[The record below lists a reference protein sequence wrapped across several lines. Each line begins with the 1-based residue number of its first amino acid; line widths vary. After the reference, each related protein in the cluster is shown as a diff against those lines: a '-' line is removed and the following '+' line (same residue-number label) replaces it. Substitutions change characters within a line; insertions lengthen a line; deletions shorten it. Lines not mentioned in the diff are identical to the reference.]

1 MISGLPQEPDCETA
15 ATGVAAGHL
24 TPGIDPEQTAQSDL
38 LAQARGL
45 RFDRQHVA
53 RQASAW
59 ISSVRANRQLSQ
71 SEAMLDAFG
80 LATREGRAL
89 MRLAEAL
96 LRTPDRSTAW
106 KLLRENLCD
115 ADWQPPSTA
124 HTSAR
129 ITAAL
134 LRWTAYL
141 VGRREQRVGLLAAVI
156 LRAARHGI
164 GAIAD
169 HFIVAETVP
178 AALQRMRRDASLH
191 LCSIDCLGE
200 SARTTAQAQAYLR
213 AYEDAIGHLG
223 RQQAASLQ
231 RRHGISVKLSALEPR
246 FGPRHRGTYGTGLIP
261 KMQHLARL
269 AAQAGIGITVDAEEQ
284 DRLESTLDVLA
295 ALIDDSTTREW
306 QGLGLAVQAYGP
318 RALQVIAWLA
328 DRARTQRRRMTVR
341 LVKGAYWDSE
351 IKRAQ
356 ERGLDAF
363 PVFSNKHATDT
374 NYLVAAQRLF
384 EQRSLLFP
392 QFATHNAMTIAA
404 VRTLAPPGAEFE
416 FQRLYGMGEQ
426 LYRVAAATDGFP
438 PVRVYAPVGSRQDLL
453 AYLVRRLLENGA
465 NTSFVHH
472 LRDPATAVRELL
484 QDPVEALSQQLRQ
497 EEPAPADPPPS
508 MRSQEQI
515 L

>member
-1 MISGLPQEPDCETA
+1 MISGLPQESDCETA
-15 ATGVAAGHL
+15 ATAVAAGHL
-24 TPGIDPEQTAQSDL
+24 TSCVGPEQTVQSAL
-38 LAQARGL
+38 LAQARRL
-45 RFDRQHVA
+45 RFDRQCAA
-53 RQASAW
+53 RQASEW
-59 ISSVRANRQLSQ
+59 IASVRADRRLSQ

-124 HTSAR
+124 HRSAR
-129 ITAAL
+129 MTAAL
-134 LRWTAYL
+134 LRWTAHL
-141 VGRREQRVGLLAAVI
+141 VGGREQRPGLLASVI
-156 LRAARHGI
+156 LWGARHGI

-169 HFIVAETVP
+169 HFIVAATVP
-178 AALQRMRRDASLH
+178 AALQRMRRDASLR

-223 RQQAASLQ
+223 RQQAAAMHQ
-231 RRHGISVKLSALEPR
+231 RHGISVKLSALEPR
-246 FGPRHRGTYGTGLIP
+246 FGPRHRGTYGAGLIP
-261 KMQHLARL
+261 KMEHLARL
-269 AAQAGIGITVDAEEQ
+269 AAQAGIGMTVDAEEQ

-295 ALIDDSTTREW
+295 ALIEDSTTREW

-328 DRARTQRRRMTVR
+328 HRARTQRRRMIVR

-356 ERGLDAF
+356 EHGLDAF
-363 PVFSNKHATDT
+363 PVFSDKHATDV

-384 EQRSLLFP
+384 EQRKLLFP
-392 QFATHNAMTIAA
+392 QFATHNAMTVAA
-404 VRTLAPPGAEFE
+404 IRTLAPPAAEFE

-426 LYRVAAATDGFP
+426 LYRVAAATHDLP

-465 NTSFVHH
+465 NTSFVRH
-472 LRDPATAVRELL
+472 LRDPATPVTELL
-484 QDPVEALSQQLRQ
+484 QDPVEALDQRLRQ
-497 EEPAPADPPPS
+497 EEPEPADPRPNMP
-508 MRSQEQI
+508 SQEQI